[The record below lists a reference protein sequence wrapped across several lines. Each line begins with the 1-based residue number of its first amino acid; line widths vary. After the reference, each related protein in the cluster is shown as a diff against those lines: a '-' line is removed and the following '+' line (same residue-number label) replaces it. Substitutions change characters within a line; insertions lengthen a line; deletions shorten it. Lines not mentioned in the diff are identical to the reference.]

1 MNAPSISL
9 EVLELGDEWMTPNEL
24 ERRSGSKSKKYK
36 ESIKFRGRPLSSVLF
51 VEDGKLSIRLNDENQ
66 NSQQEPNFFPSE
78 SCSIQI
84 PAKKIEVE
92 IEYKLLKKGSVIY
105 ECKMCS
111 KFFVNFK
118 LLCDHC
124 QTHDVFVFPFFS
136 KCKNCKKDTA
146 HEDFNEND
154 FKEHSCQE
162 IQEVEKQPTIKSNVE
177 NSSDSTE
184 TEHYDQLSEKSVQ
197 SNENQNSQQ
206 ESNLFCSSSIQIPV
220 RKKMPSQ
227 ARIDI
232 VFSIQEKGILYGCK
246 ICFPHRVFTNFRDLY
261 EHFKKYKE
269 FFTHYTY
276 RFFVLF
282 GFS

>member
-9 EVLELGDEWMTPNEL
+9 EVLELGEEWITPNEL

-105 ECKMCS
+105 ECKMCPTP
-111 KFFVNFK
+111 KFFTSFK
-118 LLCDHC
+118 SLCEHC
-124 QTHDVFVFPFFS
+124 ENHDLFVFPFFS

-162 IQEVEKQPTIKSNVE
+162 IQEIEKQPNIN
-177 NSSDSTE
+177 SDSNSNE
-184 TEHYDQLSEKSVQ
+184 TEYLDQMSKSEKQQ
-197 SNENQNSQQ
+197 SGEV
-206 ESNLFCSSSIQIPV
+206 SNPV
-220 RKKMPSQ
+220 PQSRV
-227 ARIDI
+227 DI
-232 VFSIQEKGILYGCK
+232 VYSIQEKGILYGCK

-261 EHFKKYKE
+261 DHFKKYKE

-282 GFS
+282 RFP